1 MGMYTE
7 LNIGVRICP
16 TPAVVQKLNYMLGKD
31 TEDVHIDHP
40 LFTDQTRWKYMLLS
54 DSYYFDGKSD
64 SKLFIDDLYPNEPMY
79 FLNVRCNLKNYN
91 EEIEKFMDWLCPY
104 IYTEGFLGYKRFE
117 EYDDPTLIYKE
128 NEEII
133 YKIRLNQTFIGE

>member
-16 TPAVVQKLNYMLGKD
+16 TPTVLQKLNYMLGED

-64 SKLFIDDLYPNEPMY
+64 SKLFIDDLYPDDPMY
-79 FLNVRCNLKNYN
+79 YLNVRCNLKNYD

-104 IYTEGFLGYKRFE
+104 IETKGFLGYKRYE
-117 EYDDPTLIYKE
+117 GCNAPTLIYKE
-128 NEEII
+128 HGEIV
-133 YKIRLNQTFIGE
+133 YKSI

>member
-7 LNIGVRICP
+7 LNIGVRIYP
-16 TPAVVQKLNYMLGKD
+16 ISTVVQKLNYMLGED
-31 TEDVHIDHP
+31 TEDVHIEHS
-40 LFTDQTRWKYMLLS
+40 LFTDRTRWKYMLLS

-64 SKLFIDDLYPNEPMY
+64 SKLFIDNLYPDEPMY

-104 IYTEGFLGYKRFE
+104 IETEGFLGYKRYE
-117 EYDDPTLIYKE
+117 EADDPTLIYKE
-128 NEEII
+128 NGEII
-133 YKIRLNQTFIGE
+133 YKSN

>member
-1 MGMYTE
+1 MGSYTE

-16 TPAVVQKLNYMLGKD
+16 IPTVVQKLNYMLGED

-64 SKLFIDDLYPNEPMY
+64 SKLFIDDLYPDDPMY
-79 FLNVRCNLKNYN
+79 YLNVRCNLKNYD

-104 IYTEGFLGYKRFE
+104 IETKGFLGYKRYE
-117 EYDDPTLIYKE
+117 QCNTPTLIYKE
-128 NEEII
+128 HGEII
-133 YKIRLNQTFIGE
+133 YKSN

>member
-16 TPAVVQKLNYMLGKD
+16 TPAVVQKLNYMLDED
-31 TEDVHIDHP
+31 TEDIHIEHP
-40 LFTDQTRWKYMLLS
+40 LFTDQTRWAYMLLG
-54 DSYYFDGKSD
+54 DSYYFDGKCD
-64 SKLFIDDLYPNEPMY
+64 SKLFIDYLYPDEPMY

-128 NEEII
+128 DGKIV
-133 YKIRLNQTFIGE
+133 YKSN

>member
-16 TPAVVQKLNYMLGKD
+16 TPAVMQKLNYMLGKD
-31 TEDVHIDHP
+31 IKDVHIDHP

-54 DSYYFDGKSD
+54 DSYYFDGKAD
-64 SKLFIDDLYPNEPMY
+64 SKLFVDNLYLDEPMY
-79 FLNVRCNLKNYN
+79 FLNVRCNLKDYN

-104 IYTEGFLGYKRFE
+104 IETEGFLGYKRYE
-117 EYDDPTLIYKE
+117 ECDDPTLIYKE
-128 NEEII
+128 NGEII
-133 YKIRLNQTFIGE
+133 YKSN

>member
-16 TPAVVQKLNYMLGKD
+16 TPTVLQKLNYMLGED

-40 LFTDQTRWKYMLLS
+40 LFTDSTRWKHMLLC
-54 DSYYFDGKSD
+54 DSYYFDGKAD
-64 SKLFIDDLYPNEPMY
+64 SKLFIDDLCPDKPMY
-79 FLNVRCNLKNYN
+79 FLNVRCNLKNYD

-104 IYTEGFLGYKRFE
+104 IETEGFLGYKRYE
-117 EYDDPTLIYKE
+117 EQDDPTLIYKE
-128 NEEII
+128 HGEII
-133 YKIRLNQTFIGE
+133 YESN

>member
-16 TPAVVQKLNYMLGKD
+16 TPTVVQKLNYMLGED

-40 LFTDQTRWKYMLLS
+40 LFTDQTRWKYMLVS
-54 DSYYFDGKSD
+54 GSYYFGGKPD
-64 SKLFIDDLYPNEPMY
+64 SKLFIDNLYPDDPMY
-79 FLNVRCNLKNYN
+79 FLNVRCNLKNYD

-104 IYTEGFLGYKRFE
+104 IETEGFLGYKRYE
-117 EYDDPTLIYKE
+117 ECDTPTLIYKE
-128 NEEII
+128 NGEII
-133 YKIRLNQTFIGE
+133 YKPN